1 MRKCRASNTDGK
13 WFQKKR
19 LKERLKERLKTMKE
33 KQVVQ
38 CAPTAWMLGERRRW
52 LALRRSGRRDRRGGG
67 AAEGTGCC
75 STAMKEKQMRLSEGG

>member
-13 WFQKKR
+13 WFQKK
-19 LKERLKERLKTMKE
+19 RLKERLKTMKE

-52 LALRRSGRRDRRGGG
+52 LALRRSGGRGEG
-67 AAEGTGCC
+67 AAEGAGGC
-75 STAMKEKQMRLSEGG
+75 SAAMKEKQVRLNEGV